1 MTLQELRDLLLQ
13 ITDKVYHFEAAQE
26 SSGRYIVWQETGGRA
41 LSGSNRR
48 QEVIRDV
55 QIDLYTEEDFDPM
68 VEQILNQLEDAGI
81 AVNEPTTVYDPD
93 TCLIRH
99 IIECEVAG

>member
-1 MTLQELRDLLLQ
+1 MTLQELRDLLLR
-13 ITDKVYHFEAAQE
+13 ITDKVSHIEAAQE
-26 SSGRYIVWQETGGRA
+26 ASGRYIVWHEKGGRA
-41 LSGSNRR
+41 LSGSRRR